1 MKNHNQLQETQK
13 LLQLTLSD
21 IQLYQDEHKKY
32 LRDNKIFEESR
43 TRFLA
48 KMDDLQKLLNA
59 QEMAKNYV
67 TDVIEHIYQNYTKAN
82 IGKEYDSK
90 IKNLFGNIGLA
101 LRDPEKAK
109 TALTKLKTD
118 IHDKKTSKTTKKILA
133 TVLDQLKGNQE
144 EVALIQKEVTESERS
159 PDTPLPSL
167 QGIDPTDVVK
177 YEKMAEMYKHR
188 IDFQRVKQQHKYQL
202 AKKQMQN
209 KRLEKYMNAI
219 GRSFNYFIGIVMLA
233 LVLYV
238 VLCFGKSLKETMG
251 DLETVLNYE
260 NFMVPTQYDENGYL
274 SKSMTTYYAYLFGS
288 VNIPIKMLTGALG
301 STVKVTADF
310 IYNLLLL
317 LTVLFSAILYVPF
330 VKILETKEITL
341 PGGFSAKFGN
351 SPVLQQQKKDKKPQG
366 IPKMIKPLPV
376 PAIKNVQQTQ
386 KQRSKMQ
393 QIDD

>member
-1 MKNHNQLQETQK
+1 MKNHNQLQQTQK

-67 TDVIEHIYQNYTKAN
+67 TEVMEHIYQNYTKAN

-118 IHDKKTSKTTKKILA
+118 IHEKKTSKTTKKILA

-144 EVALIQKEVTESERS
+144 EVALIQKEVSESEHS

-167 QGIDPTDVVK
+167 QGIGPD
-177 YEKMAEMYKHR
+177 R
-188 IDFQRVKQQHKYQL
+188 
-202 AKKQMQN
+202 
-209 KRLEKYMNAI
+209 
-219 GRSFNYFIGIVMLA
+219 
-233 LVLYV
+233 
-238 VLCFGKSLKETMG
+238 CC
-251 DLETVLNYE
+251 
-260 NFMVPTQYDENGYL
+260 
-274 SKSMTTYYAYLFGS
+274 
-288 VNIPIKMLTGALG
+288 
-301 STVKVTADF
+301 
-310 IYNLLLL
+310 
-317 LTVLFSAILYVPF
+317 
-330 VKILETKEITL
+330 KIR
-341 PGGFSAKFGN
+341 
-351 SPVLQQQKKDKKPQG
+351 KDG
-366 IPKMIKPLPV
+366 
-376 PAIKNVQQTQ
+376 
-386 KQRSKMQ
+386 
-393 QIDD
+393 